1 MFEFTCEVKDTVE
14 ELVGHERV
22 RELPEEGLEKDGG
35 GVDLLA
41 LEGDSLPPVDLLYEL
56 LHHGGT
62 G

>member
-1 MFEFTCEVKDTVE
+1 MKNTIE

-41 LEGDSLPPVDLLYEL
+41 LEGDSLSPVDLLYEL

>member
-1 MFEFTCEVKDTVE
+1 MFTCEVKDTVE

-41 LEGDSLPPVDLLYEL
+41 LEGDSLSPVDLLYEL

>member
-1 MFEFTCEVKDTVE
+1 M
-14 ELVGHERV
+14 